1 MFGGMTMS
9 AGHSAAGEAARY
21 LAEAEAAEYA
31 SVKARQM
38 YRNYSAGAAGERT
51 LADLMEPLVEQ
62 DYYVLADRAW
72 PGSRTAN
79 VDFVVVG
86 PSGVFLIDAKAWG
99 QVSIHNGRVFQG
111 QDDVTERFE
120 NFGSLREITE
130 ATLADVGI
138 APGEIRVA
146 AIFMGKGGMGQR
158 GMGEG
163 GLGSEGL
170 RGEASGVDLLSEDLA
185 IRYLLDRGTR
195 LRPVQIHA
203 ARAALEVLFPPIVAR
218 GRAVELTL
226 VEPVIE
232 TTYNDALITL
242 EEIEDALLCSI
253 MVKPIEEWMAFL
265 HPDQARL
272 ARRSFNGPSRIRGAA
287 GTGKTVVGLHR
298 AAYIARTRPG
308 TVLVT
313 TFVRTL
319 PAVLS
324 SLMQRMAPEV
334 VDRVEFSGIHAFA
347 LKLLRE
353 RGVGTHLDPAK
364 ASLAFEHA
372 WRTTGLNTELARI
385 DSDKDYWRDEILSVI
400 KGRGLTKFE
409 HYAALSRIGRKRGL
423 NGTQRYAV
431 WQLHGAY
438 HFALREAQVHDFA
451 DIILLAE
458 QSLRKTPLEGYSAV
472 VVDEA
477 QDLSCAMIRML
488 HSIAGDRPDGL
499 TLIGD
504 GQQTI
509 YPGGY
514 TLAEANIS
522 IAGRGVIMTKNYRNT
537 IEIADFAL
545 SLVAGDEFADIEGSP
560 STADVTSEV
569 VRHGA
574 RPEVTRF
581 ASVAGH
587 DSSLIDHVR
596 SLLLAGVHLGDIGIL
611 TPTNFAAGD
620 VSKALAAAGLRSIEL
635 LAYDGT
641 PVDAIKVG
649 TIKRAKGLEF
659 KQVLVVRTPPRLFE
673 PAPVSEDSTKTERR
687 ELDRREL
694 YVAMTRAR
702 DGLWVG
708 VA

>member
-1 MFGGMTMS
+1 MKQRSPAGATTFGGITMS

-79 VDFVVVG
+79 VDFIVVG
-86 PSGVFLIDAKAWG
+86 PSGVFLIDTKAWG
-99 QVSIHNGRVFQG
+99 RVSIHDGRVFQG

-130 ATLADVGI
+130 TTLADVGI
-138 APGEIRVA
+138 APGEIKVA
-146 AIFMGKGGMGQR
+146 AIFMGKGGM
-158 GMGEG
+158 
-163 GLGSEGL
+163 GSEGL

-195 LRPVQIHA
+195 LRPVQIQA

-218 GRAVELTL
+218 THAVELTL

-232 TTYNDALITL
+232 TTYDDALITL

-334 VDRVEFSGIHAFA
+334 VDRIEFSGIHAFA

-353 RGVGTHLDPAK
+353 RGVGTHLDSTA
-364 ASLAFEHA
+364 ANLAFDHA

-423 NGTQRYAV
+423 NGTQRYSV

-458 QSLRKTPLEGYSAV
+458 QSLKKTPLEGYSAV

-488 HSIAGDRPDGL
+488 HGIVGDRPDGL
-499 TLIGD
+499 NLIGD

-514 TLAEANIS
+514 TLVEANI
-522 IAGRGVIMTKNYRNT
+522 
-537 IEIADFAL
+537 
-545 SLVAGDEFADIEGSP
+545 
-560 STADVTSEV
+560 
-569 VRHGA
+569 
-574 RPEVTRF
+574 
-581 ASVAGH
+581 
-587 DSSLIDHVR
+587 
-596 SLLLAGVHLGDIGIL
+596 
-611 TPTNFAAGD
+611 
-620 VSKALAAAGLRSIEL
+620 
-635 LAYDGT
+635 
-641 PVDAIKVG
+641 
-649 TIKRAKGLEF
+649 
-659 KQVLVVRTPPRLFE
+659 
-673 PAPVSEDSTKTERR
+673 
-687 ELDRREL
+687 
-694 YVAMTRAR
+694 
-702 DGLWVG
+702 
-708 VA
+708 

>member
-1 MFGGMTMS
+1 MKQWSPTGATMFGGITMS

-38 YRNYSAGAAGERT
+38 YRNFLAGAAGERT

-72 PGSRTAN
+72 PGSSTAN
-79 VDFVVVG
+79 VDFIVVG
-86 PSGVFLIDAKAWG
+86 PSGVFLIDAKAWRP
-99 QVSIHNGRVFQG
+99 VSIHNGRVFQG

-120 NFGSLREITE
+120 NFASLREITE

-146 AIFMGKGGMGQR
+146 AIFMGKGGMQR
-158 GMGEG
+158 
-163 GLGSEGL
+163 EGL
-170 RGEASGVDLLSEDLA
+170 RGAASGVDLVSEDLA

-195 LRPVQIHA
+195 LRPIQIHA
-203 ARAALEVLFPPIVAR
+203 ARAALEVLFPPMVAR
-218 GRAVELTL
+218 SRPVELTL

-232 TTYNDALITL
+232 TTYDDALITL
-242 EEIEDALLCSI
+242 EEIEDALLSSI

-308 TVLVT
+308 TVLIT

-334 VDRVEFSGIHAFA
+334 VDRIEFSGIHAFA

-353 RGVGTHLDPAK
+353 RGVGTHLDPAR
-364 ASLAFEHA
+364 ATLAFDHA
-372 WRTTGLNTELARI
+372 
-385 DSDKDYWRDEILSVI
+385 
-400 KGRGLTKFE
+400 
-409 HYAALSRIGRKRGL
+409 
-423 NGTQRYAV
+423 

-438 HFALREAQVHDFA
+438 
-451 DIILLAE
+451 
-458 QSLRKTPLEGYSAV
+458 
-472 VVDEA
+472 
-477 QDLSCAMIRML
+477 
-488 HSIAGDRPDGL
+488 GDRPDGL
-499 TLIGD
+499 NLIGD

-514 TLAEANIS
+514 TLSEANIS

-545 SLVAGDEFADIEGSP
+545 SLVAGDEFVDIEGAP
-560 STADVTSEV
+560 SKADVTSEV

-574 RPEVTRF
+574 HPKVTRF
-581 ASVAGH
+581 TSRARH
-587 DSSLIDHVR
+587 DSSLIEHVR

-611 TPTNFAAGD
+611 TPTNFAAND
-620 VSKALAAAGLRSIEL
+620 VSKALAAAGLKSIEL

-641 PVDAIKVG
+641 PVEAIKVG

-659 KQVLVVRTPPRLFE
+659 KQVLVVRTPSRLLE
-673 PAPVSEDSTKTERR
+673 PAPVPEDSAVTERR

-708 VA
+708 VG

>member
-1 MFGGMTMS
+1 MA

-21 LAEAEAAEYA
+21 LAEAEAFEYA
-31 SVKARQM
+31 SKKARQM
-38 YRNYSAGAAGERT
+38 YRNFMTGAAGERK
-51 LADLMEPLVEQ
+51 LADLMEPLAEQ

-72 PGSRTAN
+72 PGSPTSN

-86 PSGVFLIDAKAWG
+86 PSGVFLVDAKAWK
-99 QVSIHNGRVFQG
+99 QVSVHNGRVFQG
-111 QDDVTERFE
+111 QDDVSERFE
-120 NFGSLREITE
+120 NFASLRDITE

-146 AIFMGKGGMGQR
+146 AFFMG
-158 GMGEG
+158 E
-163 GLGSEGL
+163 SGL
-170 RGEASGVDLLSEDLA
+170 RGTAAGVDLVSEDLA
-185 IRYLLDRGTR
+185 VRYLLDRGTR
-195 LRPVQIHA
+195 LRPIEIHA

-218 GRAVELTL
+218 LRPIELTQ

-232 TTYNDALITL
+232 TTYDDALITL
-242 EEIEDALLCSI
+242 EEIEDALLSSI

-334 VDRVEFSGIHAFA
+334 ADRVEFCGIHAFA

-353 RGVGTHLDPAK
+353 RGVGTHLDPVK
-364 ASLAFEHA
+364 ASLAFDRA
-372 WRTTGLNTELARI
+372 WRTAGLNTELARI
-385 DSDKDYWRDEILSVI
+385 DNNRDYWRDEILNVI

-409 HYAALSRIGRKRGL
+409 QYASLSRIGRKRGL
-423 NGTQRYAV
+423 NGTQRHAV

-438 HFALREAQVHDFA
+438 HFALREAHVHDFA

-458 QSLRKTPLEGYSAV
+458 QSLKRTPLEGYSAV

-499 TLIGD
+499 NLIGD

-514 TLAEANIS
+514 SLSEANIS

-537 IEIADFAL
+537 VEIADFAL
-545 SLVAGDEFADIEGSP
+545 SLVAGDEFVDIEGAP
-560 STADVTSEV
+560 SKADVTSEV

-574 RPEVTRF
+574 QPEVTRF
-581 ASVAGH
+581 TSRAGH
-587 DSSLIDHVR
+587 DRSLIEHVR
-596 SLLLAGVHLGDIGIL
+596 SLLLAGVSLGDIGIL
-611 TPTNFAAGD
+611 TPTNFAAND
-620 VSKALAAAGLRSIEL
+620 VSKALTAVGLKSVEL
-635 LAYDGT
+635 LDYDGT
-641 PVDAIKVG
+641 PVEAIKVG

-659 KQVLVVRTPPRLFE
+659 KQVLVVRTPPRLLE
-673 PAPVSEDSTKTERR
+673 PALASEGSAETERR

>member
-1 MFGGMTMS
+1 MS

-51 LADLMEPLVEQ
+51 LADLMEPLIEQ

-72 PGSRTAN
+72 PGSLTAN
-79 VDFVVVG
+79 IDFVVVG
-86 PSGVFLIDAKAWG
+86 PSGVFLIDAKAWR

-130 ATLADVGI
+130 TALADVGI

-146 AIFMGKGGMGQR
+146 AIFMGKR
-158 GMGEG
+158 GMGKG
-163 GLGSEGL
+163 GMGSEGL
-170 RGEASGVDLLSEDLA
+170 QTEGLMGEASGVDLLSEDLA

-195 LRPVQIHA
+195 LRPIEIHA

-218 GRAVELTL
+218 SRPVELTL
-226 VEPVIE
+226 VEPVVE
-232 TTYNDALITL
+232 TTYDDALITL
-242 EEIEDALLCSI
+242 EEIEDALICSI

-324 SLMQRMAPEV
+324 SLMQRMAPEL
-334 VDRVEFSGIHAFA
+334 VDRIEFSGIHAFA

-364 ASLAFEHA
+364 ASLAFDHA

-385 DSDKDYWRDEILSVI
+385 DSDEDYWRDEILSVI

-409 HYAALSRIGRKRGL
+409 QYAALSRIGRKRGL

-438 HFALREAQVHDFA
+438 HYALREAQVHDFA

-458 QSLRKTPLEGYSAV
+458 QSLNKAPLEGYSAV

-488 HSIAGDRPDGL
+488 HSIAGDRP
-499 TLIGD
+499 
-504 GQQTI
+504 
-509 YPGGY
+509 
-514 TLAEANIS
+514 
-522 IAGRGVIMTKNYRNT
+522 MTTNLPYQ
-537 IEIADFAL
+537 
-545 SLVAGDEFADIEGSP
+545 
-560 STADVTSEV
+560 
-569 VRHGA
+569 
-574 RPEVTRF
+574 VTREF
-581 ASVAGH
+581 RVCKLSGE
-587 DSSLIDHVR
+587 
-596 SLLLAGVHLGDIGIL
+596 LGIG
-611 TPTNFAAGD
+611 
-620 VSKALAAAGLRSIEL
+620 
-635 LAYDGT
+635 
-641 PVDAIKVG
+641 
-649 TIKRAKGLEF
+649 
-659 KQVLVVRTPPRLFE
+659 
-673 PAPVSEDSTKTERR
+673 
-687 ELDRREL
+687 
-694 YVAMTRAR
+694 
-702 DGLWVG
+702 
-708 VA
+708 